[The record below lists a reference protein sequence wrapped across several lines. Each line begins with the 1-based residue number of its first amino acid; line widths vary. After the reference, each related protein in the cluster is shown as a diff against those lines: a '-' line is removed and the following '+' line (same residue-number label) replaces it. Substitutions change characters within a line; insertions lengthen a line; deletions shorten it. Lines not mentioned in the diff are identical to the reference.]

1 MIEILDIVVEN
12 GNTEGSICLGVVDI
26 SPDKEVVK
34 YYNES
39 EFGDVDITLTI
50 SLDKQIF
57 NITVIS
63 NTNRSKYLLFGK
75 FESIT
80 FSIIS
85 DSSLLKK
92 EIQKLGI
99 DVKTYGDQIIDLL
112 TSKQNLQGQ
121 AEPNAV
127 EAMEWVVVIT
137 IR

>member
-26 SPDKEVVK
+26 CPNKEVVN
-34 YYNES
+34 YHNES
-39 EFGDVDITLTI
+39 EFGDVDITLII

-63 NTNRSKYLLFGK
+63 NSNRSKYLLFGK
-75 FESIT
+75 FESIP

-92 EIQKLGI
+92 EIQKYFNYILN
-99 DVKTYGDQIIDLL
+99 YG
-112 TSKQNLQGQ
+112 
-121 AEPNAV
+121 
-127 EAMEWVVVIT
+127 
-137 IR
+137 

>member
-26 SPDKEVVK
+26 CPNKEIVN

-39 EFGDVDITLTI
+39 EFGDVDITLII

-63 NTNRSKYLLFGK
+63 NSNRSKYLLFGK
-75 FESIT
+75 FESIP

-92 EIQKLGI
+92 EIQKYFNYVLN
-99 DVKTYGDQIIDLL
+99 YG
-112 TSKQNLQGQ
+112 
-121 AEPNAV
+121 
-127 EAMEWVVVIT
+127 
-137 IR
+137 